1 MSDAIRGISALLI
14 CLLICGA
21 TDEAPRYLTVT
32 SQGYSRFEISEGHVV
47 AFYTDGVE
55 CEYLGFEIAAGVLR
69 YDQATNVADLSEGVR
84 FTVPFGDSLLTAYCD
99 SIVLDGQ
106 QGEAYTDVVLKGTLD
121 EPPIAFTAGLARV
134 SFPPGTALTLGG
146 GSQAEEG
153 SAMTLSLGQG
163 VAITTEHQSLL
174 TCEGLVLDGQSRQ
187 ISTQGAFEIK
197 ANLGQQTIPGDSQ
210 QFDLT
215 ELKISGQQLSGV
227 LSEEA
232 GMASAQVMAPL
243 IETTNLTV
251 AADWAEIVDT
261 SPTGTDAGFWHSWSA
276 AVTGSPL
283 LVSVSSE
290 ELELELT
297 AGQAELRGTVDGL
310 QGCRFA
316 DSVKLRYGD
325 TSLTTPELVVEVEN
339 EVLALN
345 MPEGFKAGFDLSQVS
360 EMEPIELSEVA
371 GWAKR

>member
-1 MSDAIRGISALLI
+1 
-14 CLLICGA
+14 
-21 TDEAPRYLTVT
+21 
-32 SQGYSRFEISEGHVV
+32 
-47 AFYTDGVE
+47 
-55 CEYLGFEIAAGVLR
+55 
-69 YDQATNVADLSEGVR
+69 
-84 FTVPFGDSLLTAYCD
+84 
-99 SIVLDGQ
+99 
-106 QGEAYTDVVLKGTLD
+106 
-121 EPPIAFTAGLARV
+121 
-134 SFPPGTALTLGG
+134 
-146 GSQAEEG
+146 
-153 SAMTLSLGQG
+153 
-163 VAITTEHQSLL
+163 
-174 TCEGLVLDGQSRQ
+174 
-187 ISTQGAFEIK
+187 
-197 ANLGQQTIPGDSQ
+197 
-210 QFDLT
+210 
-215 ELKISGQQLSGV
+215 
-227 LSEEA
+227 
-232 GMASAQVMAPL
+232 
-243 IETTNLTV
+243 V